1 MGGEDVQGRCAD
13 LSQAP
18 RNRRDRRKT
27 LAVPKGED
35 EAAIV
40 NLRHRLSWS
49 NPSSRFAMRVV
60 AAVASRGSRRDFIDV
75 FALIRSGIPLV
86 RMLELYQQKYGVHDV
101 AHVLASLCYFDD
113 AESETMPELLL
124 PVSWDEVTS
133 ELGHS
138 VRSVG

>member
-1 MGGEDVQGRCAD
+1 MLTVRVIDRGTLHGEVDGVAVSFIEYGYPLIEESVPWPECSCHIASQDD
-13 LSQAP
+13 LACM
-18 RNRRDRRKT
+18 K
-27 LAVPKGED
+27 
-35 EAAIV
+35 I
-40 NLRHRLSWS
+40 
-49 NPSSRFAMRVV
+49 

-124 PVSWDEVTS
+124 PVSWDEVKS